1 VVGVSAPAR
10 VLEGLTIGVTA
21 DRRAAEQAQMLEQ
34 RGARVL
40 LGPALET
47 ALIDAHDGT
56 RAATESLLA
65 SPPDVVVAN
74 TALGIR
80 TWLSMADAWGM
91 TEDIVA
97 MLATAYVAAR
107 GPKAA
112 GALLALGVEIDW
124 RAPAATLSEVVDHLV
139 EDRGVVGRRIALQV
153 DGRAQTDA
161 LARLV
166 SAGAEVVEISTY
178 RWAKPKDAGPA
189 LRLIDAACN
198 GKVDALTFTAAPA
211 VHNLF
216 ELAADVGVAD
226 ALADALNGPVLAMC
240 VGPVCRAAAVERGV
254 DRAREPAMPRLGG
267 MVKALAD
274 ELATRRRTFTV
285 DGVTAE
291 VQGSM
296 VTVVGAGDGASVSL
310 ATRERWVFEV
320 LSRRPGV
327 VVPRQTLLE
336 EVWGSAHTDPHAL
349 EVTVGRLRRRLAPTG
364 LRVDAVHRRGYRL
377 TSG

>member
-1 VVGVSAPAR
+1 
-10 VLEGLTIGVTA
+10 
-21 DRRAAEQAQMLEQ
+21 MLEQ

-40 LGPALET
+40 HGPALET
-47 ALIDAHDGT
+47 AMIDAQDGI

-97 MLATAYVAAR
+97 MLAGAYVAAR

-124 RAPAATLSEVVDHLV
+124 RAPAATLGEVVDHLV
-139 EDRGVVGRRIALQV
+139 EDRGVAGQRIALQV
-153 DGRAQTDA
+153 DGRGVDDA
-161 LARLV
+161 LAARLA
-166 SAGAEVVEISTY
+166 SAGADVVEISTY
-178 RWAKPKDAGPA
+178 RWAKPKDTGPA

-216 ELAADVGVAD
+216 ELAAGVGVAD

-274 ELATRRRTFTV
+274 ELATRRRTFDV

-291 VQGSM
+291 VQGSR
-296 VTVVGAGDGASVSL
+296 VTVSGAGDGAASVSL

-364 LRVDAVHRRGYRL
+364 LRVEAVHRRGYRL

>member
-1 VVGVSAPAR
+1 VTAPAR
-10 VLEGLTIGVTA
+10 VLEGLTIGITA
-21 DRRAAEQAQMLEQ
+21 DRRAIEQAQMLEQ
-34 RGARVL
+34 RGARVMH
-40 LGPALET
+40 GPALET
-47 ALIDAHDGT
+47 SMIDAHEGT

-65 SPPDVVVAN
+65 TPPDVVVAN

-91 TEDIVA
+91 TEEIVA
-97 MLATAYVAAR
+97 MLAGAYVAAR

-124 RAPAATLSEVVDHLV
+124 RAPAATLGEVVDHLV
-139 EDRGVVGRRIALQV
+139 DERGVAGRRIALQV
-153 DGRAQTDA
+153 DGRGVDDA
-161 LARLV
+161 LATRLA

-216 ELAADVGVAD
+216 ELAADVGVGD
-226 ALADALNGPVLAMC
+226 ALAAALNGPVLAMC

-254 DRAREPAMPRLGG
+254 ERAREPAMPRLGG

-274 ELATRRRTFTV
+274 ELATRRRSFTV
-285 DGVTAE
+285 DGVSAE
-291 VQGSM
+291 LQGSM
-296 VTVVGAGDGASVSL
+296 VTVAGLNVSL

-327 VVPRQTLLE
+327 VVPRRTMLE

-364 LRVDAVHRRGYRL
+364 LRVEAVHRRGYRL

>member
-10 VLEGLTIGVTA
+10 VLEGLTIGITA
-21 DRRAAEQAQMLEQ
+21 DRRATEQAQMLEQ

-40 LGPALET
+40 FGPSLET
-47 ALIDAHDGT
+47 ALIEAHEDT
-56 RAATESLLA
+56 RAATVSLLA
-65 SPPDVVVAN
+65 SPPEAVVAN

-97 MLATAYVAAR
+97 MLAGAYVAAR

-153 DGRAQTDA
+153 DGRAQNEAQDR
-161 LARLV
+161 LA

-178 RWAKPKDAGPA
+178 RWAKPKDTGPA

-216 ELAADVGVAD
+216 ELAADVGVGE
-226 ALADALNGPVLAMC
+226 ALAAALNGPVLAMC

-254 DRAREPAMPRLGG
+254 ERAREPAMPRLGG

-274 ELATRRRTFTV
+274 ELATRRRSFTV
-285 DGVTAE
+285 DGVSAE
-291 VQGSM
+291 LQGSM
-296 VTVVGAGDGASVSL
+296 VTVAGLNVSL

-327 VVPRQTLLE
+327 VVPRRTLLE

-364 LRVDAVHRRGYRL
+364 LRVEAVHRRGYRL

>member
-1 VVGVSAPAR
+1 VSAPPR
-10 VLEGLTIGVTA
+10 VLEGLTIGITA
-21 DRRAAEQAQMLEQ
+21 DRRAAEQTLMLEQ

-40 LGPALET
+40 HGPALET
-47 ALIDAHDGT
+47 SIVDAQDGI

-74 TALGIR
+74 TAVGIR

-97 MLATAYVAAR
+97 MLAGAYVAAR

-112 GALLALGVEIDW
+112 GALLAVGVEIDW
-124 RAPAATLSEVVDHLV
+124 RAPAATLGEVVDHLV
-139 EDRGVVGRRIALQV
+139 EDRGVAGLRIAVQV
-153 DGRAQTDA
+153 DGRGVDDA
-161 LARLV
+161 LTARLA

-240 VGPVCRAAAVERGV
+240 VGPVCRAAAVARGV
-254 DRAREPAMPRLGG
+254 DRAREPVMARLGG

-274 ELATRRRTFTV
+274 ELATRRRTFDV
-285 DGVTAE
+285 EGVAAE

-296 VTVVGAGDGASVSL
+296 VTVGGEGNGASVSL

-327 VVPRQTLLE
+327 VVARQTLLE
-336 EVWGSAHTDPHAL
+336 EVWGSVHTDPHAL

-364 LRVDAVHRRGYRL
+364 LRVEAVHRRGYRL